1 VTVRTLD
8 KSSMNIK
15 IWTKDLQKYFEKGEM
30 VRIMSGVH
38 AGGSGTIT
46 AILEKHAIV
55 AMEGTRNELK
65 ILISNLK
72 IKRDEMDHC
81 VKAEGLVKKTMSI
94 KVSYSA
100 GDMILFD
107 N

>member
-1 VTVRTLD
+1 
-8 KSSMNIK
+8 MNIK
-15 IWTKDLQKYFEKGEM
+15 LWTKDLQKYFEKGEM

-55 AMEGTRNELK
+55 AMEGTRHELK
-65 ILISNLK
+65 ILMSNLK
-72 IKRDEMDHC
+72 IKRDEMDH
-81 VKAEGLVKKTMSI
+81 VVRMDGLVKKTNSI
-94 KVSYSA
+94 QVSYSA